1 MEAYYKKA
9 TVEDLELL
17 VDTRIKVLRAAN
29 LLSDSV
35 DLTEVKRQS

>member
-29 LLSDSV
+29 LLSDRSEKTI
-35 DLTEVKRQS
+35 L